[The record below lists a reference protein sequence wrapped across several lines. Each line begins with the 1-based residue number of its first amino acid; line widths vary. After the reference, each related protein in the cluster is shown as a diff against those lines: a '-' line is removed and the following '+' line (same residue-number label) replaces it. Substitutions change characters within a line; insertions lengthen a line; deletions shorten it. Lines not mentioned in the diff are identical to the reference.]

1 MVNLTDLDM
10 RNPAR
15 AVGKRSG
22 RLKSPV
28 LQDGD
33 SKPKYFHSIG
43 KFVVTTLEQAG
54 ISEGVAADLVGH
66 EKPNI
71 TCNVYSNGSSLAQ
84 LGEAVRAL
92 DGAQ

>member
-33 SKPKYFHSIG
+33 SRPKCFHSIG
-43 KFVVTTLEQAG
+43 KFVVTTLEQAC
-54 ISEGVAADLVGH
+54 ISEGHVSQRVLLL
-66 EKPNI
+66 
-71 TCNVYSNGSSLAQ
+71 T
-84 LGEAVRAL
+84 
-92 DGAQ
+92 